1 MGSNIENIMF
11 VDYIAQFILIVIFLT
26 VVIGIFCLIFKCL
39 FTSIEKSFHNEN
51 FYNNNYYNYQNK
63 NTYYYNGNFNKE
75 YTIRQNKKK
84 EQEEKL
90 KKIKDKLNELHRK
103 IIENKHNKTK
113 F

>member
-1 MGSNIENIMF
+1 MHEWVMF

-90 KKIKDKLNELHRK
+90 KKIKN
-103 IIENKHNKTK
+103 
-113 F
+113 